1 MSAAEMRSTY
11 VGELE
16 KLMAANDKVVVLD
29 ADLAKANGTWGLR
42 EKFPRR
48 AIDCGIAEAN
58 MASVAAGLSSYGFIP
73 FITTFTPFA
82 SRRLA
87 DQATL
92 SIAYA
97 KQNVKIIGTDPGI
110 SAELNG
116 GTHMGLEDVAI
127 MRAIPTMVVFEPCD
141 PVQAAQAIWAMAEH
155 KGPCSMR
162 TFRKN
167 LEVLHGDDYKFDLF
181 KADVLKEG
189 KDVTLFA
196 SGIMVAE
203 SLAAAELLAKDG
215 ISAEVIDV
223 HTVKPLDKD
232 TIIASVKKTGAAVTV
247 ENHNIIGG
255 WYSAICEA
263 VCAEYPVPVEAIGIR
278 DRFGEVGKMP
288 YLKEVFGMRAE
299 DIAAAAKKVIAKK
312 RLSNNA

>member
-1 MSAAEMRSTY
+1 MSAVEMRATY
-11 VGELE
+11 VAELTKIME
-16 KLMAANDKVVVLD
+16 ADERVVVLD

-42 EKFPRR
+42 ERFPGR

-58 MASVAAGLSSYGFIP
+58 MASVAAGMSSYGYIP
-73 FITTFTPFA
+73 FITSFTPFA
-82 SRRLA
+82 SRRIA

-97 KQNVKIIGTDPGI
+97 RQNVKIIGTDPGI

-127 MRAIPTMVVFEPCD
+127 MRAIPTMVVFEPSD
-141 PVQAAQAIWAMAEH
+141 AVQVAQAMWAIKDH
-155 KGPCSMR
+155 KGPVYMR

-167 LEVLHGDDYKFDLF
+167 AETIHSEDYKFDLF
-181 KADVLKEG
+181 KADVLRSG

-196 SGIMVAE
+196 SGIMVADA
-203 SLAAAELLAKDG
+203 LAAAETLAAEG

-223 HTVKPLDKD
+223 HTVKPLD
-232 TIIASVKKTGAAVTV
+232 TETSISSVRKTGCAVTV
-247 ENHNIIGG
+247 ENHNVIGG
-255 WYSAICEA
+255 WYSAICEV
-263 VCAEYPVPVEAIGIR
+263 VCAEYPVPVLPIGIQ

-288 YLKEVFGMRAE
+288 YLREVFGMTMS
-299 DIAAAAKKVIAKK
+299 DIVAAAKSVIAKK
-312 RLSNNA
+312 A

>member
-1 MSAAEMRSTY
+1 MSAVEMRATY
-11 VGELE
+11 VAELE
-16 KLMAANDKVVVLD
+16 KLMQTNEKVVVLD

-42 EKFPRR
+42 QKFPDRSV
-48 AIDCGIAEAN
+48 DCGIAEAN
-58 MASVAAGLSSYGFIP
+58 MASVAAGLSSYGYIP

-97 KQNVKIIGTDPGI
+97 RQNVKIIGTDPGI

-155 KGPCSMR
+155 KGPCYMR

-167 LEVLHGDDYKFDLF
+167 LEVLHGEDYKFDLY

-196 SGIMVAE
+196 AGIMVSEA
-203 SLAAAELLAKDG
+203 LAAAEELAKEG

-223 HTVKPLDKD
+223 HTVKPLDKK
-232 TIIASVKKTGAAVTV
+232 TIIDSVKKTGCAVTV

-263 VCAEYPVPVEAIGIR
+263 VCSEYPVPVEPIGIC
-278 DRFGEVGKMP
+278 DRFGEVGKLP
-288 YLKEVFGMRAE
+288 YLKDVFGMTTA
-299 DIAAAAKKVIAKK
+299 DIVGAAKVVIAKK
-312 RLSNNA
+312 A

>member
-1 MSAAEMRSTY
+1 MSAVEMRSVY
-11 VGELE
+11 VKELE
-16 KLMAANDKVVVLD
+16 NLMTTNDKVVVLD

-42 EKFPRR
+42 EKFPGR

-58 MASVAAGLSSYGFIP
+58 MASVAAGLSSYGYIP
-73 FITTFTPFA
+73 FITTFSPFA
-82 SRRLA
+82 SRRMS
-87 DQATL
+87 DQASL

-110 SAELNG
+110 AAELNG

-141 PVQAAQAIWAMAEH
+141 AVQVAQAIPAMAKH
-155 KGPCSMR
+155 YGPVYMR

-167 LEVLHGDDYKFDLF
+167 AETLHSDDYKFDLF

-196 SGIMVAE
+196 SGIMVVEA
-203 SLAAAELLAKDG
+203 LAAAEVLAEQG
-215 ISAEVIDV
+215 VSAEVIDV
-223 HTVKPLDKD
+223 HTVKPLDVK
-232 TIIASVKKTGAAVTV
+232 TVIESVKKTGCAVTV

-263 VCAEYPVPVEAIGIR
+263 VCAEYPVPVEPIGIR
-278 DRFGEVGKMP
+278 DRFGEVGKLP
-288 YLKEVFGMRAE
+288 YLKEVFGMTKQ
-299 DIAAAAKKVIAKK
+299 DIVNAAIKVIAKK
-312 RLSNNA
+312 NKN